1 MADKK
6 ISKKELAA
14 IDERIAEL
22 EREKLE
28 VKARIE
34 ALLVE
39 MANETRIDSLTN
51 RKYEVGEAPNDLPI
65 G

>member
-28 VKARIE
+28 VKKRIE
-34 ALLVE
+34 AL
-39 MANETRIDSLTN
+39 MAAIAHEARIDSLTN
-51 RKYEVGEAPNDLPI
+51 RKYEVGDAPNDLPI

>member
-1 MADKK
+1 MADEK

-14 IDERIAEL
+14 IEERIAEL

-28 VKARIE
+28 VKKRIE
-34 ALLVE
+34 ALMVE
-39 MANETRIDSLTN
+39 MASEARIDSLTN
-51 RKYEVGEAPNDLPI
+51 RKYEVGTAPNDLPI

>member
-1 MADKK
+1 MADTK

-14 IDERIAEL
+14 IEERIADL

-28 VKARIE
+28 VKKRIE

-39 MANETRIDSLTN
+39 MANEARVDSLAN
-51 RKYEVGEAPNDLPI
+51 RKYEVGNAPNDLPI